1 MRIKSLLI
9 FLLSVISLSA
19 SAQIGGITGRVVSRM
34 GRAPLEGVSVKSS
47 RIDISGVTDSSGQ
60 FIIND
65 VEADEYMLEL
75 STPGYETL
83 TVVVRVEREGIKDLY
98 TLVMTPEL
106 ETTIIDD
113 SIFTEFD
120 SDMSSD
126 GMSAPATL
134 SASKDLFGSIAS
146 YKFSEMRFSQR
157 GYDSQYSDVY
167 LNGIRMN
174 DALTGAGTWSLWSGL
189 NEATRNQE
197 TTVGLTGSD
206 QGLGGLN
213 GTTHI
218 LARAS
223 HIRRGWSTSV
233 VNANNMYRFRAMVTY
248 ASGMKDNGWAYA
260 FSLSTRQ
267 GGNDYV
273 EGVYYNTLGYYA
285 SVEKQLDDRQ
295 LLSFTLL
302 GSPTERGAQQA
313 STQEA
318 YDLLDNNYYNPN
330 VGIQNGEMRNTR
342 VREYHEPIAM
352 LNYRFDIDQRTQ
364 LNVAA
369 SYRFGQ
375 NGYSTLTWA
384 SGSDPRPDYYRYL
397 PSYDRCPNPGELAEQ
412 WAVDYNNISYI
423 DLDAL
428 YDINRNGT
436 VDSTYGD
443 GHRSYYMI
451 EERHTDQRDA
461 NFSAQL
467 ERTFKSGSTLYMG
480 VNARRNRTEY
490 YSTVKDLLG
499 GDYWID
505 VDKFAERDFGSNE
518 TAYQNNLAYYNE
530 NGHAEAVTE
539 GDKYSYNYY
548 AHVMSGSL
556 WGSYRHLFGFAPNLS
571 ATISGEVGYS
581 SMWRE
586 GLWQKGLFPEDSY
599 GDSETLDYLTYKA
612 KFNTTYN
619 INRIF
624 TVTANASYSNNAPT
638 FASAFVS
645 PRTRNTVVPN
655 IDTEKIFGADA
666 SVTARVGDAKFSL
679 AGYYTTIKDQ
689 TKLISFYSDVYSSY
703 DNFAMSGIDQR
714 SMGIEAALSVPI
726 VAGISFNSAL
736 SLGEYIYDSNP
747 YYVEMADNSAEVLS
761 EGTVYWNDYKV
772 ESTPQT
778 AVNVGLGYRSPNYLF
793 LALDLNFYD
802 NNYLSMNPFYR
813 TDNALTANML
823 KDQSLVDA
831 MRSQEKFDSAYTLN
845 ASVGKSW
852 YINREYNLGVSF
864 EIKNILNNQ
873 SIKTGGYE
881 QMRLNEDTD
890 LGIYERFDSKYF
902 YMLGRTYYL
911 NVYLR
916 F

>member
-9 FLLSVISLSA
+9 ILLSVFSLNA
-19 SAQIGGITGRVVSRM
+19 FAQMGGITGRVVSRL
-34 GRAPLEGVSVKSS
+34 GRAPIGGVSVKTTPETFS
-47 RIDISGVTDSSGQ
+47 DITNNDGQ
-60 FIIND
+60 FTID
-65 VEADEYMLEL
+65 AVDAGEYMLEL
-75 STPGYETL
+75 SAPGFEPL
-83 TVVVRVEREGIKDLY
+83 TVVVRVERSSMKDLY
-98 TLVMTPEL
+98 TLVMAPEI

-113 SIFTEFD
+113 SIFAEFD
-120 SDMSSD
+120 TEMSSD
-126 GMSAPATL
+126 GMSSPATL
-134 SASKDLFGSIAS
+134 SASKDLFGSVAS
-146 YKFSEMRFSQR
+146 YKFSEMRFAQR
-157 GYDSQYSDVY
+157 GYDSQYADVY
-167 LNGIRMN
+167 LNGINMN
-174 DALTGAGTWSLWSGL
+174 DALTGYSPWSLWSGL

-197 TTVGLTGSD
+197 STVGLTSSD

-223 HIRRGWSTSV
+223 HIRQGWSTSLV
-233 VNANNMYRFRAMVTY
+233 TANNMYRFRAMATY
-248 ASGMKDNGWAYA
+248 ASGMQDNGWAYA
-260 FSLSTRQ
+260 FSISTRQ

-273 EGVYYNTLGYYA
+273 EGVYYNTFGYYA
-285 SVEKQLDDRQ
+285 SVEKELDERQ
-295 LLSFTLL
+295 LLSFTIL

-330 VGIQNGEMRNTR
+330 VGIQNGEIRNTR

-352 LNYRFDIDQRTQ
+352 LNYRFDIDTRTQ

-412 WAVDYNNISYI
+412 WRSDYNNISYI

-428 YDINRNGT
+428 YDINRNSA
-436 VDSTYGD
+436 VDLTYGD

-461 NFSAQL
+461 NIAAQL
-467 ERTFKSGSTLYMG
+467 KHTLKDGSVVYMG
-480 VNARRNRTEY
+480 ANARRNRTEY

-499 GDYWID
+499 GDYWLD
-505 VDKFAERDFGSNE
+505 VDKFAERDFGSDE
-518 TAYQNNLAYYNE
+518 SAYQNNLAYYNE
-530 NGHAEAVTE
+530 YGQAEAVTE
-539 GDKYSYNYY
+539 GDKYSYDYY
-548 AHVMSGSL
+548 ANVISGAL
-556 WGSYRHLFGFAPNLS
+556 WGSYKYLFGFAPNLS
-571 ATISGEVGYS
+571 TTLSGELGFT
-581 SMWRE
+581 SMWRD
-586 GLWQKGLFPEDSY
+586 GLWQKGLFPDDSY
-599 GDSETLDYLTYKA
+599 GNSEKLNYLTYKA

-624 TVTANASYSNNAPT
+624 TVTANVAYSNNAPT
-638 FASAFVS
+638 FSSAFVS
-645 PRTRNTVVPN
+645 PRTRNTVTPN

-666 SVTARVGDAKFSL
+666 SVSARVGDAKFSL

-689 TKLISFYSDVYSSY
+689 TKLISFYSDVHSSY
-703 DNFAMSGIDQR
+703 DNFAMSGIDKR
-714 SMGIEAALSVPI
+714 YMGIEAALSVPI
-726 VAGISFNSAL
+726 IAGISFNSAL

-761 EGTVYWNDYKV
+761 EGTVYWDGFKV

-778 AVNVGLGYRSPNYLF
+778 AFNIGLGYRSPDYLF

-823 KDQSLVDA
+823 KDETLVAA
-831 MRSQEKFDSAYTLN
+831 MRYQEKFDSAYTLN
-845 ASVGKSW
+845 ASIGKSW

-873 SIKTGGYE
+873 DIKTGGYE

-890 LGIYERFDSKYF
+890 LGIYTRFDSKYF

-911 NVYLR
+911 NLYLR